1 MTPGTVRRM
10 TLAVG
15 LGLLLALALA
25 STVALAQGGSPP
37 SGGYDYTV
45 QPGDSWLTLS
55 GRTNIPIAD
64 LKAANPAVQH
74 PYGWLWQGERLFI
87 PARAAPPPGQQAST
101 TPSATAAGYW
111 YQVQKG
117 DTWQTVARASGV
129 PMLDLWHA
137 NPLQLRPNRWLY
149 IGHRLWI
156 PKAAATSAPAT
167 AGAPAAIAAPV
178 ATATRALTPTV
189 KASPTVTPTVAL
201 TATQVQPLSAATV
214 TPTKAVVSPAATLTV
229 AVTAT
234 KPVATA
240 VATTTQPAIG
250 IVVTATKP
258 TAPPPTS
265 TPPSLAGWPA
275 DVLTLINE
283 KRVAAGVPPLVW
295 SPVLARV
302 AQAHAD
308 DCAQRGWGSHVGSDG
323 ALLQTRLAEWA
334 MRPRRPARFGPRPGT
349 DGRRSR
355 CGGMNPRATIP
366 TAGTSWRP
374 TTRRSASAWLR
385 RVGVTTSLSISAA
398 GRRRAGSA
406 G

>member
-64 LKAANPAVQH
+64 LKAANPAAQH

-87 PARAAPPPGQQAST
+87 PARTAPTPGRQASP

-156 PKAAATSAPAT
+156 PKAASYISGCYGRCTGRNRRASRNSDARAHAYRSAYRNPGSTLVCGDSHADQGRCLACGDPHGRGHRDQTSGHRGRNSHATGHWHRCDGDETDCAT
-167 AGAPAAIAAPV
+167 ADLHPAEP
-178 ATATRALTPTV
+178 R
-189 KASPTVTPTVAL
+189 
-201 TATQVQPLSAATV
+201 
-214 TPTKAVVSPAATLTV
+214 
-229 AVTAT
+229 
-234 KPVATA
+234 
-240 VATTTQPAIG
+240 
-250 IVVTATKP
+250 
-258 TAPPPTS
+258 
-265 TPPSLAGWPA
+265 
-275 DVLTLINE
+275 
-283 KRVAAGVPPLVW
+283 R
-295 SPVLARV
+295 LAR
-302 AQAHAD
+302 
-308 DCAQRGWGSHVGSDG
+308 
-323 ALLQTRLAEWA
+323 
-334 MRPRRPARFGPRPGT
+334 
-349 DGRRSR
+349 
-355 CGGMNPRATIP
+355 
-366 TAGTSWRP
+366 
-374 TTRRSASAWLR
+374 
-385 RVGVTTSLSISAA
+385 
-398 GRRRAGSA
+398 
-406 G
+406 